1 MRALIHCAH
10 NRNAKR
16 LLSVPTRVLKA
27 REHAWLDDGEY
38 RQLLF
43 DVAGVKSSKA
53 LAEDQVDAV
62 IDAIKAEGEQ
72 REGWK
77 SRQLARWNQYLGFCN
92 LTKEKGNEL
101 LYKITGLMSAEAPGL
116 GQADFDQAMSE
127 IESYLEDKISSAEV
141 AMPGGIDLHF
151 WRQRNPAGFA
161 NRREVRKIRQ
171 LWSELCEYLPETDR
185 NENYMYGFVG
195 HTLRLNKAKPLG
207 ELRESESHRVIEAI
221 KLRIAQEKKKS
232 DEVPF

>member
-1 MRALIHCAH
+1 MHARNYLAQIHIE
-10 NRNAKR
+10 KQ
-16 LLSVPTRVLKA
+16 
-27 REHAWLDDGEY
+27 HAGLDDEHY
-38 RQLLF
+38 RELLF
-43 DVAGVKSSKA
+43 DVAGVRSAKN

-92 LTKEKGNEL
+92 LSKEKGNEL

-116 GQADFDQAMSE
+116 TQQDFDQAMAE

-141 AMPGGIDLHF
+141 VMPGGIDLHF
-151 WRQRNPAGFA
+151 WRHRNPAGYA
-161 NRREVRKIRQ
+161 NRREIRKIKQ
-171 LWSELCEYLPETDR
+171 LWAELCEYLPEPDR

-195 HTLRLNKAKPLG
+195 HTLRFNKAKPLG
-207 ELRESESHRVIEAI
+207 ELREAEIHRVIEAI
-221 KLRIAQEKKKS
+221 KLRISQEKAKLAK
-232 DEVPF
+232 DVPF

>member
-1 MRALIHCAH
+1 MHARNYIAQIHIE
-10 NRNAKR
+10 KQ
-16 LLSVPTRVLKA
+16 
-27 REHAWLDDGEY
+27 HAGLGEDEY

-161 NRREVRKIRQ
+161 NRRETRKIRQ
-171 LWSELCEYLPETDR
+171 LWSELCEYLPESERTED
-185 NENYMYGFVG
+185 YMYGFIA
-195 HTLRLNKAKPLG
+195 HALRLNKAKGLG
-207 ELRESESHRVIEAI
+207 ELRESESHKVIEAL
-221 KLRIAQEKKKS
+221 KQRIAQEKAKLS
-232 DEVPF
+232 EAVPF